1 MKRALVALVAAVV
14 VTVST
19 SAFACGGGSPVT
31 MTVSTTATFDPVP
44 TNFVPAQDGT
54 PCDEVM

>member
-1 MKRALVALVAAVV
+1 MKNALCLALLAAVV
-14 VTVST
+14 TVGS
-19 SAFACGGGSPVT
+19 SVFACGGGSPVT

-44 TNFVPAQDGT
+44 TNFVPAQYGT